1 MHTSTPLII
10 RSKIDYNS
18 NMEITIPH
26 EKLVQALELVGRV
39 STKHVTLPVLQCV
52 RLEAEKDQI
61 TLQATNLEISIEIP
75 IEGKVTEP
83 GVVAVPAQIF
93 LQSIQFITQKDITL
107 RTEESVLQLETENT
121 NTSIKTFSV
130 EEFPTLNQLQ
140 GEEMKLQG
148 ATFAFGIKSVAFA
161 ASQTSI
167 KPELGSVFIQQ
178 KKEHSL
184 TLVATDSFRLMEKT
198 ISQKGLV
205 FDQSIM
211 IPQKN
216 ALELARVCE
225 VVNEDPVCITN
236 ENQCALRFPGGVYIS
251 SRLVT
256 GSFPDYAQII
266 PKEYKSHVTVL
277 KDDLFRSFKK
287 TNIFLN
293 KFRQVSLMITDSNLT
308 ISSQNSEVGHTTETV
323 KAQVDGEE
331 LTLNFNQQ
339 YIMDPLT
346 HVNDDS
352 LVMHFAGIGRAMVME
367 GVTDKSL
374 RYLVMPMNK

>member
-1 MHTSTPLII
+1 
-10 RSKIDYNS
+10 
-18 NMEITIPH
+18 MEITIPH
-26 EKLVQALELVGRV
+26 DKLVQALELVGRV

-52 RLEAEKDQI
+52 RLEATEDKI
-61 TLQATNLEISIEIP
+61 TIQATNLEISIEIP
-75 IEGKVTEP
+75 IEGKVSEP
-83 GVVAVPAQIF
+83 GVVAIPAQIF
-93 LQSIQFITQKDITL
+93 LQSIQFISQKEIIL

-140 GEEMKLQG
+140 GEEMRLQG
-148 ATFAFGIKSVAFA
+148 VTFAFGIKSVAFS

-205 FDQSIM
+205 FEQSIM

-236 ENQCALRFPGGVYIS
+236 DNQCALRFPSGIYIS

-256 GSFPDYAQII
+256 GSFPDYNQII
-266 PKEYKSHVTVL
+266 PKEYKTHVTVL
-277 KDDLFRSFKK
+277 KDDLFKSFKK

-293 KFRQVSLMITDSNLT
+293 KFRQVSLMITENSLT
-308 ISSQNSEVGHTTETV
+308 ISSQNNEVGHTTDTV

-331 LTLNFNQQ
+331 LSLNFNQQ
-339 YIMDPLT
+339 YIMDPLL
-346 HVNDDS
+346 HINDDS

-367 GVTDKSL
+367 GITDKSL